1 MKGNDIGYIISNTA
15 FFVLASFL
23 LWGYFQE
30 KHMKI
35 GIMGAMAEEV
45 SLLRDIPE
53 RKVLRVWFNN
63 ALIEKSQQSP
73 AGDNLTVAPEE

>member
-1 MKGNDIGYIISNTA
+1 
-15 FFVLASFL
+15 
-23 LWGYFQE
+23 
-30 KHMKI
+30 MKI

-53 RKVLRVWFNN
+53 RKVLREWFNN